1 MPVKH
6 VSTRNGPELHWLAD
20 AQGRLTRD
28 TTECVL
34 PLGGHPLLC
43 YALTTLCKRTKTI
56 RRCRIVR
63 SETHTLS
70 TRFSIQ

>member
-6 VSTRNGPELHWLAD
+6 ESTRNGPELHWLAD

-34 PLGGHPLLC
+34 PLGGHPPVC
-43 YALTTLCKRTKTI
+43 YALTTLCERTKADP
-56 RRCRIVR
+56 RCRIVR
-63 SETHTLS
+63 REIHTLI